1 MVDLSIVMWKFTRG
15 YQWLHHLGSSSNG
28 PSQGLAR
35 RMSSLNLVAIVITHG
50 HRPGRIKN
58 DPFPSI
64 VRVSSNLLNIIVHQP
79 EILVISGFIYSHLC
93 AAEWTAFV
101 GMILHENKS
110 FTNQIEG
117 LPVFP
122 STNSG
127 SRGLQISGPLPWI
140 RRKWRGK
147 KPTMMSKMAIHCL
160 LCRSMTRSASFGHPS
175 LEQPMDHLT
184 LQHTLIIAIKVIYIY
199 MCVCNFNTG

>member
-110 FTNQIEG
+110 HLLIKLRVCLSSPQPILGLVGYKYQGHCHELGGNEGGKNQQWWAKWQYIACCAD
-117 LPVFP
+117 PWRVQQA
-122 STNSG
+122 SG
-127 SRGLQISGPLPWI
+127 IPHWSNPWI
-140 RRKWRGK
+140 IL
-147 KPTMMSKMAIHCL
+147 PCNT
-160 LCRSMTRSASFGHPS
+160 
-175 LEQPMDHLT
+175 HLS
-184 LQHTLIIAIKVIYIY
+184 
-199 MCVCNFNTG
+199 